1 MFCFVYSILLHHGAP
16 VNCTDARGFTP
27 LFWASRSS
35 SMSNIIE
42 LFNHGADIN
51 YIANNDDIGIGG
63 HVFQKTPLFRAKTYE
78 TIKLLLSYGADPAH
92 KALLELSNNTG
103 NFATTKRVPK
113 LYIYNCNCSHFLCSK
128 SK

>member
-1 MFCFVYSILLHHGAP
+1 
-16 VNCTDARGFTP
+16 
-27 LFWASRSS
+27 
-35 SMSNIIE
+35 MSNIIE

-103 NFATTKRVPK
+103 NFAITKRAPK
-113 LYIYNCNCSHFLCSK
+113 LYNYIYNFNCSHFLCSK